1 MAEQA
6 VAGSGRLE
14 AEDVTIGQVAGL
26 LKKII
31 RIFEREVEAPEIA
44 VELIGGILFGS
55 AVDDAELEAAGT
67 RGWHAGESAEAEG
80 HGFVQSVQAAVP
92 WGPWGGHA
100 GNVEGFDG
108 GRR

>member
-26 LKKII
+26 LEKII
-31 RIFEREVEAPEIA
+31 RIFEREVQAPEIA
-44 VELIGGILFGS
+44 VELIGGILFGG

-67 RGWHAGESAEAEG
+67 RGRHAGQGAEAEG
-80 HGFVQSVQAAVP
+80 HGFVQSV
-92 WGPWGGHA
+92 
-100 GNVEGFDG
+100 
-108 GRR
+108 